1 MGILSIITNVAHSE
15 TMAKILLV
23 EDDQDLSMM
32 VKAGLEGERHVVD
45 CAFDGEEAMHL
56 LQSEEYDLVVLDWQ
70 LPKLSGIDVL
80 KKLRLM
86 SKPVSVIMLTG
97 KSGIDHKEEGMDTGA
112 DDYLTKPFDMRE
124 LQARLRALLRRPGC
138 AAGAAGNTLI
148 AGDLELD
155 PVKYR
160 LTRGGKDIHLTPK
173 DFALLEFFLRNP
185 EHVFSVQTILSRV
198 WSYDSDASPEGLRAA
213 IRRIRKAVDISDD
226 PNESIIE
233 NVARVGYRLRKPS

>member
-1 MGILSIITNVAHSE
+1 MGILSIITIVLTCE

-45 CAFDGEEAMHL
+45 CAFDGDEAMHL
-56 LQSEEYDLVVLDWQ
+56 LKSEEYDLVVLDWQ
-70 LPKLSGIDVL
+70 LPKLSGLDVL
-80 KKLRLM
+80 KKLRQM
-86 SKPVSVIMLTG
+86 GKSVSVIMLTG
-97 KSGIDHKEEGMDTGA
+97 KSAIDHKEEGIDTGA

-124 LQARLRALLRRPGC
+124 LHARLRALLRRPG
-138 AAGAAGNTLI
+138 GAAGVTGNCLV

-160 LTRGGKDIHLTPK
+160 VTRGGKDVHLTPK

-185 EHVFSVQTILSRV
+185 DHVFSVQTILSRV
-198 WSYDSDASPEGLRAA
+198 WSYESDASPEGLRAA
-213 IRRIRKAVDISDD
+213 IRRIRKAVDITDD
-226 PNESIIE
+226 PTESIIE
-233 NVARVGYRLRKPS
+233 NVARVGYRLRKQN

>member
-1 MGILSIITNVAHSE
+1 
-15 TMAKILLV
+15 MAKILLV

-32 VKAGLEGERHVVD
+32 VKAGLEGERHVVEV
-45 CAFDGEEAMHL
+45 AYDGEEAMHL
-56 LQSEEYDLVVLDWQ
+56 IKSEEYDVVVLDWQ
-70 LPKLSGIDVL
+70 LPKLAGIEVL
-80 KKLRLM
+80 KNLRQM
-86 SKPVSVIMLTG
+86 SKSVSVIMLTG
-97 KSGIDHKEEGMDTGA
+97 KSGIDHKEEGIDTGA

-124 LQARLRALLRRPGC
+124 LHARLRALLRRPS
-138 AAGAAGNTLI
+138 GASAMAGNCLK

-185 EHVFSVQTILSRV
+185 DHVFSVQTILSRV
-198 WSYDSDASPEGLRAA
+198 WSYESDASPEGLRAA
-213 IRRIRKAVDISDD
+213 IRRIRKAVDKNDD

-233 NVARVGYRLRKPS
+233 NVARVGYRLRKSD

>member
-1 MGILSIITNVAHSE
+1 MGILSIITNVAICE

-32 VKAGLEGERHVVD
+32 VKAGLEGERHIVE
-45 CAFDGEEAMHL
+45 CAFDGEEAIHL
-56 LQSEEYDLVVLDWQ
+56 LKSEEYDVVVLDWQ
-70 LPKLSGIDVL
+70 LPKLSGIEVL

-86 SKPVSVIMLTG
+86 SKQVSVIMLTG

-124 LQARLRALLRRPGC
+124 LHARLRALLRRPGGS
-138 AAGAAGNTLI
+138 AVAVGNTLI

-160 LTRGGKDIHLTPK
+160 LTRDGKDIHLTPK

-185 EHVFSVQTILSRV
+185 DHVFSVQTILSRV
-198 WSYDSDASPEGLRAA
+198 WSYESEASPEGLRAA

-233 NVARVGYRLRKPS
+233 NVARVGYRLRKPN

>member
-1 MGILSIITNVAHSE
+1 MGILSIITIVLTCE

-23 EDDQDLSMM
+23 EDDQDFSMM

-45 CAFDGEEAMHL
+45 CAFDGDEAMHL
-56 LQSEEYDLVVLDWQ
+56 LKSEEYDLVVLDWQ

-80 KKLRLM
+80 KKLRQM
-86 SKPVSVIMLTG
+86 GKSVSVIMLTG
-97 KSGIDHKEEGMDTGA
+97 KSAIDHKEEGIDTGA

-124 LQARLRALLRRPGC
+124 LHARLRALLRRPG
-138 AAGAAGNTLI
+138 GAAGVTGNCLV

-160 LTRGGKDIHLTPK
+160 VTRGGKDVHLTPK

-185 EHVFSVQTILSRV
+185 DHVFSVQTILSRV
-198 WSYDSDASPEGLRAA
+198 WSYESDASPEGLRAA
-213 IRRIRKAVDISDD
+213 IRRIRKAVDITDD
-226 PNESIIE
+226 PTESIIE
-233 NVARVGYRLRKPS
+233 NVARVGYRLRKQN

>member
-1 MGILSIITNVAHSE
+1 MGILTIITIVNKCE

-32 VKAGLEGERHVVD
+32 VKAGLEGERHVIEV
-45 CAFDGEEAMHL
+45 AFDGDEAMHL
-56 LQSEEYDLVVLDWQ
+56 LESEEYDVVVLDWQ
-70 LPKLSGIDVL
+70 LPEISGIEIL
-80 KKLRLM
+80 KRLRKM
-86 SKPVSVIMLTG
+86 NKPVSVIMLTG
-97 KSGIDHKEEGMDTGA
+97 KSNIDNKEEGIDTGA

-124 LQARLRALLRRPGC
+124 LCARVRALMRRPG
-138 AAGAAGNTLI
+138 GTSTSSGNTLC

-160 LTRGGKDIHLTPK
+160 LARAGKEIHLTPK

-198 WSYDSDASPEGLRAA
+198 WSYESEASPEGLRAA
-213 IRRIRKAVDISDD
+213 IRRIRKAVDTSDD

-233 NVARVGYRLRKPS
+233 NVARVGYRLRKQ